1 MENIQMKCAIWDM
14 HVHTCDCPKASN
26 EFKLLN
32 RKEFIEKIIKIF
44 DNNEEFELFSFT
56 DHNQISIEVY
66 KEYLQQGG
74 KTEFLVGVEQD
85 VYFNSKIDSQIK
97 HLIIYFNIDKNNFD
111 QYYSFMENYNTFI
124 NKEAKD
130 ISELLGYLIKNRVKF
145 VISPHA
151 FKQDKRGIEYKWTSE
166 DLVRDEAHKYTDQF
180 FCFWEAQGYSE
191 IAKAIEFLRDFEL
204 DKKISIISFSDS
216 NNFGKLTKYINN
228 PCQYF
233 TSLPNFK
240 GLELIATENKR
251 ILFEKKDIDSGNSGN
266 LNGKVTFNGK
276 DTFFSNKLN
285 CIIGGRG
292 SGKSL
297 FLDAIANNMKDI
309 DLKKERK
316 DYINLFPIT
325 VYNFSN
331 NIIEK
336 NNFSFDYFKQSYVA
350 DLFDNNDYYKKIEE
364 QFRDELSQIECIPI
378 ERIKEDNK
386 IKFSSNVHEYPFV
399 DELENISD
407 FINKYSII
415 ADTSFKNSYNK
426 QDKGKKKII
435 SYDKYTKFN
444 EHINKFIPKEIQNDP
459 DLNNAIT
466 NLFNVLTKK
475 THEYNL
481 ELINSEIIKNI
492 MIDEYYK
499 YKKGLSDANKE
510 KEKVED
516 LIKDTFEN
524 KGFKHSKRVN
534 LINSYILVQKNFI
547 NHYENHL
554 YVDGEI
560 KNAFK
565 IKKILHIETPY
576 EYLIRM
582 FKDYFYLKDL
592 KKDSSDKEIDLDTA
606 IKYYCFEKNHALK
619 DGKELENLDEE
630 LLRFNLKYE
639 NHPQIMYL
647 IDGEYEDILN
657 LSPGTQTNILMEYL
671 VYKDT
676 DKPILIDQ
684 PEDNVDNQT
693 IYNKLRVW
701 FSNLKLKRQV
711 IVVTHDANIVINAD
725 AENVIIANHQK
736 KDNFTYCNGALEYGH
751 NLEIASDILDG
762 GKEAVKRR
770 LMKYG
775 E

>member
-1 MENIQMKCAIWDM
+1 MDIHTKVAADIYGVSESEITKTMRSMAKAVIFGIVYGISGFGLGENLEIS
-14 HVHTCDCPKASN
+14 PKEAKVFIEKYYELYPGVKQYMDKIIEETYSTG
-26 EFKLLN
+26 KTRTLLN
-32 RKEFIEKIIKIF
+32 RRRIIPELNSPEFMVRQTGERMALNTPIQGTSADIIKKAMVEIDKEFTCQNIKTKMVLQVHDELIF
-44 DNNEEFELFSFT
+44 DV
-56 DHNQISIEVY
+56 IE
-66 KEYLQQGG
+66 
-74 KTEFLVGVEQD
+74 
-85 VYFNSKIDSQIK
+85 S
-97 HLIIYFNIDKNNFD
+97 
-111 QYYSFMENYNTFI
+111 
-124 NKEAKD
+124 
-130 ISELLGYLIKNRVKF
+130 
-145 VISPHA
+145 
-151 FKQDKRGIEYKWTSE
+151 
-166 DLVRDEAHKYTDQF
+166 
-180 FCFWEAQGYSE
+180 
-191 IAKAIEFLRDFEL
+191 
-204 DKKISIISFSDS
+204 
-216 NNFGKLTKYINN
+216 
-228 PCQYF
+228 
-233 TSLPNFK
+233 
-240 GLELIATENKR
+240 
-251 ILFEKKDIDSGNSGN
+251 
-266 LNGKVTFNGK
+266 
-276 DTFFSNKLN
+276 
-285 CIIGGRG
+285 
-292 SGKSL
+292 
-297 FLDAIANNMKDI
+297 
-309 DLKKERK
+309 
-316 DYINLFPIT
+316 
-325 VYNFSN
+325 
-331 NIIEK
+331 
-336 NNFSFDYFKQSYVA
+336 
-350 DLFDNNDYYKKIEE
+350 
-364 QFRDELSQIECIPI
+364 
-378 ERIKEDNK
+378 
-386 IKFSSNVHEYPFV
+386 
-399 DELENISD
+399 
-407 FINKYSII
+407 
-415 ADTSFKNSYNK
+415 
-426 QDKGKKKII
+426 
-435 SYDKYTKFN
+435 
-444 EHINKFIPKEIQNDP
+444 
-459 DLNNAIT
+459 
-466 NLFNVLTKK
+466 
-475 THEYNL
+475 
-481 ELINSEIIKNI
+481 
-492 MIDEYYK
+492 
-499 YKKGLSDANKE
+499 E

-592 KKDSSDKEIDLDTA
+592 KKDSSDKEIDLDTS